1 MLRQTKTLVPLVL
14 ILCWAFQLAVPS
26 RAVAQQA
33 AQAPQTQPPQSQGE
47 LVAPDP
53 EFEKPGEP
61 PTAAPAPAQP
71 AAQPSAGTTTAP
83 GPANQPG
90 STAQVPPPRRGQE
103 LSKEGGAFVIK
114 RNVQEVTLHATVVDE
129 RQQIVTGLDQ
139 NAFQIF
145 ENGEPQKLT
154 SFRREEVPVALGIV
168 IDNSGTMRDKRPAV
182 NQAALNLIKASN
194 PEDQVFVVNFNQ
206 EPYLDQD
213 YTGNVDLLREALERI
228 ESRGGTALYDAVVA
242 AADHLLKTAKLEKKA
257 ILVVTDG
264 DDNASRQSLEQAV
277 RRIAVD
283 GGPTV
288 YSIGI
293 LGGEKEKRAR
303 RALRTLAEQ
312 TGGVSFFPKDLS
324 EVDNIS
330 RQVAHDIR
338 NQYVLQYAPT
348 VAKAEGGYRT
358 VKVEARAPGYKRLQV
373 RTRTG
378 YYANEQQ
385 RAAK

>member
-1 MLRQTKTLVPLVL
+1 MLRQIKTLVPLVL
-14 ILCWAFQLAVPS
+14 ILCWTFQLAVPS
-26 RAVAQQA
+26 KALAQQPT
-33 AQAPQTQPPQSQGE
+33 QAPQSQGE

-61 PTAAPAPAQP
+61 PTAAPPAAQP
-71 AAQPSAGTTTAP
+71 AAQPPAGTAT

-90 STAQVPPPRRGQE
+90 STVQVPPAQRGQE

-129 RQQIVTGLDQ
+129 RQRIVTGLDQ

-242 AADHLLKTAKLEKKA
+242 AADHLMKTAKLEKKA

-264 DDNASRQSLEQAV
+264 DDNASRQSLEQAI

-293 LGGEKEKRAR
+293 LGGEKQKRAR

-312 TGGVSFFPKDLS
+312 TGGVSFFPNDLS

>member
-1 MLRQTKTLVPLVL
+1 MLRQIKTLVPLVL
-14 ILCWAFQLAVPS
+14 ILCWTFQLAVPS
-26 RAVAQQA
+26 KALAQQPTA
-33 AQAPQTQPPQSQGE
+33 PQSQGE

-61 PTAAPAPAQP
+61 PTAAPPAAQP
-71 AAQPSAGTTTAP
+71 AAQPPAGTAT

-90 STAQVPPPRRGQE
+90 STVQVPPAQRGQE

-129 RQQIVTGLDQ
+129 RQRIVTGLDQ

-242 AADHLLKTAKLEKKA
+242 AADHLMKTAKLEKKA

-264 DDNASRQSLEQAV
+264 DDNASRQSLEQAI

-293 LGGEKEKRAR
+293 LGGEKQKRAR

-312 TGGVSFFPKDLS
+312 TGGVSFFPNDLS

>member
-1 MLRQTKTLVPLVL
+1 
-14 ILCWAFQLAVPS
+14 
-26 RAVAQQA
+26 
-33 AQAPQTQPPQSQGE
+33 
-47 LVAPDP
+47 
-53 EFEKPGEP
+53 
-61 PTAAPAPAQP
+61 
-71 AAQPSAGTTTAP
+71 
-83 GPANQPG
+83 
-90 STAQVPPPRRGQE
+90 
-103 LSKEGGAFVIK
+103 
-114 RNVQEVTLHATVVDE
+114 
-129 RQQIVTGLDQ
+129 
-139 NAFQIF
+139 
-145 ENGEPQKLT
+145 
-154 SFRREEVPVALGIV
+154 
-168 IDNSGTMRDKRPAV
+168 
-182 NQAALNLIKASN
+182 
-194 PEDQVFVVNFNQ
+194 
-206 EPYLDQD
+206 
-213 YTGNVDLLREALERI
+213 
-228 ESRGGTALYDAVVA
+228 VA
-242 AADHLLKTAKLEKKA
+242 AADHLMKTAKLEKKA

-293 LGGEKEKRAR
+293 LGGEKQKRAR

-312 TGGVSFFPKDLS
+312 TGGVSFFPNDLS

>member
-1 MLRQTKTLVPLVL
+1 MLRQIKTLVPLVL
-14 ILCWAFQLAVPS
+14 ILCWTFQLAVPS
-26 RAVAQQA
+26 KALAQQPT
-33 AQAPQTQPPQSQGE
+33 QAPQSQGE

-61 PTAAPAPAQP
+61 PTAAPPAAQP
-71 AAQPSAGTTTAP
+71 AAQPPAGTAT

-90 STAQVPPPRRGQE
+90 STVQVPPAQRGQE

-129 RQQIVTGLDQ
+129 RQRIVTGLDQ

-242 AADHLLKTAKLEKKA
+242 AADHLMKTAKLEKKA

-293 LGGEKEKRAR
+293 LGGEKQKRAR

-312 TGGVSFFPKDLS
+312 TGGVSFFPNDLS